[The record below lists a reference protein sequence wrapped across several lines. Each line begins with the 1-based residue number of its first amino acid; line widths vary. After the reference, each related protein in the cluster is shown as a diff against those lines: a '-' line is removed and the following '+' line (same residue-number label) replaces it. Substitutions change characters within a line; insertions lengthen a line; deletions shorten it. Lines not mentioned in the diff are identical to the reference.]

1 MDTAVALE
9 ELSTISPANG
19 QDGPNGQAD
28 QADEDG
34 AAPDPTASLTEAD
47 GLTEVGRY
55 AARLAAFERTVLPLA
70 EQRLSGGGAQVGQVR
85 EGGQQLTTVL
95 HWLDRYLTGD
105 ARVDNWPGDDLAGD
119 VQAAVAYYAKLER
132 DLIGELA
139 GTLDED
145 GLNELIRSYHQ
156 AEQVAPTRPHPKLS
170 YDGTLGRLKFRL
182 AGLIDDVRD
191 GTESRPAGTVVND
204 DAAEA
209 LHGLD
214 ADIDDGDGDVR
225 AGDGPAALEG
235 APKPPASDS

>member
-9 ELSTISPANG
+9 ELSTISPAT
-19 QDGPNGQAD
+19 GQAN
-28 QADEDG
+28 ENG
-34 AAPDPTASLTEAD
+34 GPPDPTEGLTEPD
-47 GLTEVGRY
+47 GLTDVGRY

-70 EQRLSGGGAQVGQVR
+70 ERRLDAGGARAGQVR

-105 ARVDNWPGDDLAGD
+105 ARVEHWAGDDLPHD

-139 GTLDED
+139 ETLDED

-156 AEQVAPTRPHPKLS
+156 AEQVAPTRPHPKLN
-170 YDGTLGRLKFRL
+170 YDGALGRLTFRL

-204 DAAEA
+204 DAAQA

-214 ADIDDGDGDVR
+214 AAADADDGDGD
-225 AGDGPAALEG
+225 DPG
-235 APKPPASDS
+235 AVESGSRQPSSGA

>member
-1 MDTAVALE
+1 MDSAVALE
-9 ELSTISPANG
+9 DLPTISPATGQPDENG
-19 QDGPNGQAD
+19 TP
-28 QADEDG
+28 
-34 AAPDPTASLTEAD
+34 PDPTATLTEAE
-47 GLTEVGRY
+47 GLTDIGRY

-70 EQRLSGGGAQVGQVR
+70 EQRLGDGGAQVEQVR

-105 ARVDNWPGDDLAGD
+105 ARVEHWAGDDLPHD

-139 GTLDED
+139 ETLDED

-156 AEQVAPTRPHPKLS
+156 AEQVAPTRPHPKLH
-170 YDGTLGRLKFRL
+170 YDGTLGRLTFRL

-204 DAAEA
+204 DAAGA
-209 LHGLD
+209 LQGMD
-214 ADIDDGDGDVR
+214 ADADADAEADGEDD
-225 AGDGPAALEG
+225 PAA
-235 APKPPASDS
+235 

>member
-9 ELSTISPANG
+9 ELSTISSAT
-19 QDGPNGQAD
+19 GQAD
-28 QADEDG
+28 ENG
-34 AAPDPTASLTEAD
+34 APPDPTATLTEPG
-47 GLTEVGRY
+47 GLTDVGRY
-55 AARLAAFERTVLPLA
+55 AARLAAFERTVLPMA
-70 EQRLSGGGAQVGQVR
+70 EHRLGDGGARAGQVR

-105 ARVDNWPGDDLAGD
+105 ARVEHWAGDDLPHD
-119 VQAAVAYYAKLER
+119 VQAAVAHYAKLER

-156 AEQVAPTRPHPKLS
+156 AEQVAPTRPHPKLN
-170 YDGTLGRLKFRL
+170 YDGALGRLTFRL

-209 LHGLD
+209 LHGMD
-214 ADIDDGDGDVR
+214 ADADADAEG
-225 AGDGPAALEG
+225 GPAAVEG
-235 APKPPASDS
+235 APKPSASDS

>member
-19 QDGPNGQAD
+19 QANENGGP
-28 QADEDG
+28 
-34 AAPDPTASLTEAD
+34 PDPTAGLTEPE

-70 EQRLSGGGAQVGQVR
+70 ERRLDDGGARAGQVR

-105 ARVDNWPGDDLAGD
+105 ARVEHWAGDDLPHD

-139 GTLDED
+139 GILDED
-145 GLNELIRSYHQ
+145 GLNDLIRSYHQ
-156 AEQVAPTRPHPKLS
+156 AEQVAPTRPHPKLH
-170 YDGTLGRLKFRL
+170 YDGTLGRLTFRL

-209 LHGLD
+209 LHGMDTD
-214 ADIDDGDGDVR
+214 ADAAAD
-225 AGDGPAALEG
+225 ADGPAGVGG
-235 APKPPASDS
+235 APKPSASDS

>member
-1 MDTAVALE
+1 MNTAVALE

-19 QDGPNGQAD
+19 QANENGGP
-28 QADEDG
+28 
-34 AAPDPTASLTEAD
+34 PDPTAGLTEPD

-70 EQRLSGGGAQVGQVR
+70 ERRLDGARAGQVR

-105 ARVDNWPGDDLAGD
+105 ARVEHWAGDDLPHD

-139 GTLDED
+139 GILDED
-145 GLNELIRSYHQ
+145 GLNDLIRSYHQ
-156 AEQVAPTRPHPKLS
+156 AEQVAPTRPHPKLH
-170 YDGTLGRLKFRL
+170 YDGTLGRLTFRL

-209 LHGLD
+209 LHGMDTD
-214 ADIDDGDGDVR
+214 ADAAADAD
-225 AGDGPAALEG
+225 AADGPAGVEG
-235 APKPPASDS
+235 APTPSGSGS